1 MSRNAL
7 GLVETQ
13 GLIAAIEATDAAAKA
28 AGVVVSSVEL
38 TDAAFLTL
46 KIEGELGAVQAAVK
60 ASVEAAQKV
69 GEIVAVKIIPNPDDG
84 LALLLSPKRYV
95 SMYRPEENRPP
106 LIYGDTNPD
115 LPAKPSLT
123 SGSMPPIKRKPI
135 KTEKAIPEK
144 VSLSDME
151 KTTVAQL
158 RKYARTLDGLSLKG
172 RGISAANKKTIIEA
186 IKNLL
191 DLE

>member
-46 KIEGELGAVQAAVK
+46 KIEGELGAVQAAVE
-60 ASVEAAQKV
+60 AAVNAAQKV

-84 LALLLSPKRYV
+84 LGILITPIRYV
-95 SMYRPEENRPP
+95 SKYHPEENRPP
-106 LIYGDTNPD
+106 LTYGDT
-115 LPAKPSLT
+115 KPEPPVKKSRPRR
-123 SGSMPPIKRKPI
+123 SMPPSDGIKKPSVTKI
-135 KTEKAIPEK
+135 E
-144 VSLSDME
+144 SLRDM
-151 KTTVAQL
+151 KKITVAQL

-172 RGISAANKKTIIEA
+172 REISAANKKTIIEA